1 MSLPAAWVDALFDK
15 LTLTYG
21 QAFLRRWQDVDLNAV
36 KTDWSHELA
45 GFAHH
50 PEAIA
55 WALQNLPTDQAPTVL
70 QFRAI
75 ARRAPMP
82 DVPRIEV
89 APADPS
95 RVAAELRKLAPIA
108 GRPYTG
114 RDGKQWARDLL
125 ARVAAGGQ
133 KPSRTVLK
141 MAQDAVAERS
151 IFPGASA

>member
-21 QAFLRRWQDVDLNAV
+21 QVFLRRWQDVDMNAV
-36 KTDWSHELA
+36 KSDWSHELA
-45 GFAHH
+45 GFANH

-55 WALQNLPTDQAPTVL
+55 WALQNLPADQPPTVL

-75 ARRAPMP
+75 ARRAPTP
-82 DVPRIEV
+82 DVPRIEL

-114 RDGKQWARDLL
+114 RDRKQWARDLL
-125 ARVAAGGQ
+125 ARVAIGSQ
-133 KPSRTVLK
+133 KPSRTVLN
-141 MAQDAVAERS
+141 MAQDAVSERS
-151 IFPGASA
+151 VVSGAAA

>member
-36 KTDWSHELA
+36 KSDWCHELA
-45 GFAHH
+45 GFDKH

-55 WALQNLPTDQAPTVL
+55 WALQNLPLDQAPTVL

-75 ARRAPMP
+75 ARKAPMP
-82 DVPRIEV
+82 EVERIAVSAAGKDRIE
-89 APADPS
+89 
-95 RVAAELRKLAPIA
+95 AELRKLAPI
-108 GRPYTG
+108 RQRTYL
-114 RDGKQWARDLL
+114 DGKQWARNIL
-125 ARVAAGGQ
+125 ARVAAGYM
-133 KPSRTVLK
+133 PSRTVLK

-151 IFPGASA
+151 IFPRAAA